1 VTVDVTFEVIRFEI
15 VPAGGVVAVIELE
28 GRPHDALTL
37 TGRPVL
43 LLEGPVEQVELQPI
57 ADLDGAEDGV
67 VSATFAAPLELAVD
81 SATTFA
87 LSLGRGPL
95 VELPAPDGLGD
106 IGLEV
111 RLART
116 VNALRTELHETR
128 AHIGERELAAERE
141 GAAAARAAAK
151 EAAEREAA
159 EERERLLRELADAN
173 AELAELRHE
182 LLEAHWHVTEL
193 EAAAVPR
200 VPRPPRPPGGRVRRP
215 HTRPHRLA
223 EATAEHE
230 PVVRRI
236 HASLGR
242 STARTAVLIF
252 LALLLA
258 ALVVLVLQVRV
269 V

>member
-28 GRPHDALTL
+28 GRPHDAQTL

-43 LLEGPVEQVELQPI
+43 LLESPVEQVELQPI
-57 ADLDGAEDGV
+57 VELDGAEDGV

-81 SATTFA
+81 SGTTFA

-95 VELPAPDGLGD
+95 VDLPAPDGLGD

-193 EAAAVPR
+193 EAAVVPR
-200 VPRPPRPPGGRVRRP
+200 VPRPPRPPRSHP

-242 STARTAVLIF
+242 STARTAVLVF

>member
-1 VTVDVTFEVIRFEI
+1 MDVTFEVIRFEV
-15 VPAGGVVAVIELE
+15 VPAGGVAVIELE
-28 GRPHDALTL
+28 GRPQDAQALA
-37 TGRPVL
+37 GRPML
-43 LLEGPVEQVELQPI
+43 LLEGPVEHAQLQPI
-57 ADLDGAEDGV
+57 VELDGVGDGV

-95 VELPAPDGLGD
+95 VELPTPDGLGD

-128 AHIGERELAAERE
+128 AEIGERELAAERE
-141 GAAAARAAAK
+141 GAAAARAAAQQ
-151 EAAEREAA
+151 AAEREAA
-159 EERERLLRELADAN
+159 AERERLLRELADAN

-182 LLEAHWHVTEL
+182 LLESHWHVTEL

-200 VPRPPRPPGGRVRRP
+200 LPRQPRPPRPRP
-215 HTRPHRLA
+215 HTRPHRLV
-223 EATAEHE
+223 EATTEQE

-242 STARTAVLIF
+242 STARTALLIV